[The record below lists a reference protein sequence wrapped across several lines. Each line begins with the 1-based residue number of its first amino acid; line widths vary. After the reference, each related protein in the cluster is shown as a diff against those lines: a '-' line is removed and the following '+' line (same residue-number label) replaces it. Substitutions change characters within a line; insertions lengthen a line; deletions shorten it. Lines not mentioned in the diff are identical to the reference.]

1 MPKKFRSAAAAA
13 IHETVSDL
21 YKVGGADKQ
30 TMRKFDKLCITPLEP
45 MTPRK
50 IRAMRTREQASQSVF
65 AFYLNVTPGLVSKWE
80 RGEKKPQGASLK
92 LLNLVDKKGLDLC
105 A

>member
-1 MPKKFRSAAAAA
+1 MPKKFRSDISAVV
-13 IHETVSDL
+13 HETA
-21 YKVGGADKQ
+21 VGFHKAGVFDKQ